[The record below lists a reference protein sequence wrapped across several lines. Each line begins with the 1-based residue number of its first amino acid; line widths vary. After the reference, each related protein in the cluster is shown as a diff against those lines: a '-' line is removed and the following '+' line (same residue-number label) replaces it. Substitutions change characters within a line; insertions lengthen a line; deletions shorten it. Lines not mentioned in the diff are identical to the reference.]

1 MSQPLLE
8 KYEALATEMGKIY
21 LDNMELELGKK
32 YKNNSH
38 AVDPSLTNVQYSQ
51 LKREHNISD
60 KEFADLYSDFQKMK
74 PTKHLKQALDAF
86 TASGGSV
93 DIEPVYD
100 ESAERLN
107 VTISFAIK
115 DKTFDK
121 IEGLT
126 PLEDISLRM
135 NAMLQIDTVLSGA
148 DPDVAPSF

>member
-51 LKREHNISD
+51 LKREHSISD
-60 KEFADLYSDFQKMK
+60 KEFADLYSDFQKMQ

-93 DIEPVYD
+93 DIEPFYD
-100 ESAERLN
+100 ETAERLN
-107 VTISFAIK
+107 VSISFVIK
-115 DKTFDK
+115 DKTFDR
-121 IEGLT
+121 IEGLS